1 MSYLIDRAEE
11 AQKRKLD
18 FAREQSDRAAV
29 ASGNVD
35 ENSAL
40 YRHAK
45 LSGWAIGQN
54 AEPFHGQAGRK
65 WYAAEQAS
73 KGRILDARADM
84 AEDDAL
90 RAGFN
95 DIMARANAQKAD
107 RARRG
112 RATLGSMVG
121 QAMDNGGMVPR
132 ELGLAYGQELGTNG
146 PAFGTIAKDGT
157 FMSLGIGQDG
167 GVQPTGLVKPFDV
180 MKSMVQS
187 GNWKDAQKYAKKYLD
202 GKYTPEQIAGAT
214 GYSPQWIQGMVN
226 TQASESSKKLQL
238 EGLKLLAELDKANKS
253 DKPVD
258 AATFF
263 TRAPKLAEAFLDD
276 YERDEEGNIK
286 MVDGRNGPEPVK
298 VQLSPE
304 EASKRALEYF
314 KGLRMAQADGAA
326 GGENAVQR
334 AIIDGVR
341 ALTSQSQADPNLA
354 AMSAEQS
361 RRAYVKNREQSLLIR
376 RDPDGR
382 ETYTNGYVVD
392 GKVYDVNGDERQG
405 EFYDERGNPIKPTAP
420 AASAVGDMVNGV
432 AGLNNGGTAPE
443 QRANDAAALL
453 AARGK
458 GGANA
463 TPQTAQTNAMSSE
476 TQNNATQTPTPQTTQ
491 LTQSDAVQ
499 ANTTNTTQT
508 NADEEERRRRQDM
521 NRRRNIQASGAN
533 EEIADYYDSIPKEDM
548 QKFRNMLGEDVS
560 TADLYAGKYDQ
571 GLRNFA
577 ELEGNK
583 SIPVELDQIAGLRSK
598 KQETDRGNAI
608 ADVTQGRQKEYDD
621 GMAKIRAEA
630 AKKVARGDWKKADY
644 DKYVKRQEFMLSE
657 RLRKKYNAIQ
667 TAMQ

>member
-1 MSYLIDRAEE
+1 MARTSTMTDRDWMNERVRRGKGQVVYVPNGGEDWQRRPRSSISVFSADDNGNISRSYSGPETGFNL
-11 AQKRKLD
+11 
-18 FAREQSDRAAV
+18 
-29 ASGNVD
+29 ASW
-35 ENSAL
+35 S
-40 YRHAK
+40 
-45 LSGWAIGQN
+45 
-54 AEPFHGQAGRK
+54 
-65 WYAAEQAS
+65 
-73 KGRILDARADM
+73 
-84 AEDDAL
+84 EDDAI
-90 RAGFN
+90 RQGFN
-95 DIMARANAQKAD
+95 GIVANATAQRLD

-112 RATLGSMVG
+112 RATLGSIVG
-121 QAMDNGGMVPR
+121 HAMNNGGMVPR
-132 ELGLAYGQELGTNG
+132 ELAPSVGMELGHPNFVG
-146 PAFGTIAKDGT
+146 GTLTKDGT
-157 FMSLGIGQDG
+157 FISLGIGKDG
-167 GVQPTGLVKPFDV
+167 KMAPMGMVSPFDTLGA
-180 MKSMVQS
+180 MVQS
-187 GNWKDAQKYAKKYLD
+187 GDYRNANKFVKRFLD
-202 GKYTPEQIAGAT
+202 GKYTPEQIAST
-214 GYSPQWIQGMVN
+214 GYSPQWIQGTVN
-226 TQASESSKKLQL
+226 TQASDSSKKLQL
-238 EGLKLLAELDKANKS
+238 EGLKLLAELDKANKG

-263 TRAPKLAEAFLDD
+263 TRAPKLAEAFLND

-286 MVDGRNGPEPVK
+286 MVDGVNGPEPVK

-304 EASKRALEYF
+304 DASKRAMEYF

-354 AMSAEQS
+354 AMSAEQN

-376 RDPDGR
+376 RDPDGH
-382 ETYTNGYVVD
+382 ETWTNGYVVD

-405 EFYDERGNPIKPTAP
+405 EFYDERHNLIKPTAP
-420 AASAVGDMVNGV
+420 VASAVGDMANGV
-432 AGLNNGGTAPE
+432 AGLNNGGTVPE

-463 TPQTAQTNAMSSE
+463 TTQTAQTNAMSSE

-499 ANTTNTTQT
+499 ANTTNATQT

-533 EEIADYYDSIPKEDM
+533 EEIAHYYDSIPKEDM
-548 QKFRNMLGEDVS
+548 QKFRDMIGEDVS

-577 ELEGNK
+577 ELVGNE
-583 SIPVELDQIAGLRSK
+583 SIPVELDQIAGLRSR
-598 KQETDRGNAI
+598 KQVTDRGNAI

-621 GMAKIRAEA
+621 GVAKIRAEA

-644 DKYVKRQEFMLSE
+644 DEYVKRQESMLSE